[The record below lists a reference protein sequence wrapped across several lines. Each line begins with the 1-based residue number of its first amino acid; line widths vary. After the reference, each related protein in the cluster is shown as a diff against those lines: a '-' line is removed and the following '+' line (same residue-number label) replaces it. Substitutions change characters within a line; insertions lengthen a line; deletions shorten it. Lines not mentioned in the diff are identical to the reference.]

1 MMTEPCIA
9 ASPGARVS
17 VRVGSAQQISCR
29 VLSPRNARRGAPG
42 RSQAGGLKRH
52 RAVPVRAQRGRCPL
66 ADAALSGQPEVER
79 LVLLGEQHGDHP
91 VEPGRLGAED
101 GERDPGRLLAR
112 KGVGAGGDGRE
123 GDGPDARFGPGRLE
137 RGEIGLTK
145 QRALAP
151 IAPVPHRPHRVH
163 HEARQEPEAGSEHRV
178 SGGTPANPAA
188 SGEELRPR
196 GAVNCTV
203 DATAAEERGVRR
215 VDDGIHVE
223 RGDVATDD
231 LHHSRS
237 AWRAHLARCST
248 LRRGRKD
255 AREAGMSAILLALG
269 SALGY
274 GGSDFVAGWLSRK
287 SDYARVGL
295 LSQLT
300 AATGCVVVAAMVGG
314 PTSAASLRWGALAG
328 LGGGFGTLALYRGL
342 GRGRMNVVAPLS
354 GVLAAG
360 LPALVGLA
368 LGERPSA
375 AAMVG
380 LLLALPAVWLT
391 SSVDAA
397 PGIPQAASVRSS
409 IVDGVLAGVG
419 FAVLFVGLQRGGRG
433 AGLWPSAVSQVVS
446 VFPMIALYL
455 WRLRGPGEAAPGTAW
470 IRFGPILGGVFA
482 A

>member
-1 MMTEPCIA
+1 
-9 ASPGARVS
+9 
-17 VRVGSAQQISCR
+17 
-29 VLSPRNARRGAPG
+29 
-42 RSQAGGLKRH
+42 
-52 RAVPVRAQRGRCPL
+52 
-66 ADAALSGQPEVER
+66 
-79 LVLLGEQHGDHP
+79 
-91 VEPGRLGAED
+91 
-101 GERDPGRLLAR
+101 
-112 KGVGAGGDGRE
+112 
-123 GDGPDARFGPGRLE
+123 
-137 RGEIGLTK
+137 
-145 QRALAP
+145 
-151 IAPVPHRPHRVH
+151 
-163 HEARQEPEAGSEHRV
+163 
-178 SGGTPANPAA
+178 
-188 SGEELRPR
+188 
-196 GAVNCTV
+196 
-203 DATAAEERGVRR
+203 
-215 VDDGIHVE
+215 
-223 RGDVATDD
+223 
-231 LHHSRS
+231 
-237 AWRAHLARCST
+237 
-248 LRRGRKD
+248 
-255 AREAGMSAILLALG
+255 MSAILLALG
-269 SALGY
+269 AALGY

-368 LGERPSA
+368 LGERPST

-433 AGLWPSAVSQVVS
+433 AGLWPSAASQVVS
-446 VFPMIALYL
+446 AFPMIALYL

-482 A
+482 AIAVTLYFLATQRGLLTVVAVLTSLYPAVTVALARWLLSERIGRRQGAGLALAGVSVALISAA